1 MSRVD
6 ARPAGAQNQ
15 EQGLEQTVAT
25 RAFRGGLWQGATQ
38 IAPFAFTLVIS
49 IIAARILGPDQMG
62 RQSYIAF
69 IVVVGQ
75 AFLGGGLANA
85 LLRFTGDLVGR
96 GREAAVRSLV
106 RFTMPIA
113 VALGVAGGIAVA
125 AAALFG
131 ATPAWA
137 WIWAAIATLAGVLAV
152 VPGSI
157 LLGTQQWRPFAYS
170 VLVTGAV
177 SVVATLVVLEVGGGI
192 SGMLAVIAATA
203 VARYVWTEI
212 LARRLL
218 ASYGATPEPLV
229 EPRSAVLWFSL
240 AMSVPVI
247 LNLVVNQRSE
257 FFILEHYSTDTQIAL
272 YSIAFSATAALIA
285 VPRAFGAVLIPSV
298 AALIGSGEPDRI
310 QSGFSRVLRLSLLF
324 GIPIACAGLA
334 LGPDLLRLLYGH
346 RYAGAGDALLI
357 ITLTVPLT
365 PLAAAAGAVLI
376 GYGRLR
382 APLVVSAIAAAVDIG
397 LAIALVQRL
406 DAVGAA
412 IANTCASVVS
422 TALLLGAAVRLVGG
436 IHLGWSSVIRITAI
450 SAVAASAARLVL
462 VVDEGL
468 GMFVAATV
476 VLITTLA
483 LGALAVPAVSED
495 DASFLIRVVGRRG
508 RFARVLERL
517 SDRSA
522 RAPA

>member
-1 MSRVD
+1 M
-6 ARPAGAQNQ
+6 
-15 EQGLEQTVAT
+15 
-25 RAFRGGLWQGATQ
+25 
-38 IAPFAFTLVIS
+38 
-49 IIAARILGPDQMG
+49 
-62 RQSYIAF
+62 
-69 IVVVGQ
+69 
-75 AFLGGGLANA
+75 
-85 LLRFTGDLVGR
+85 
-96 GREAAVRSLV
+96 
-106 RFTMPIA
+106 
-113 VALGVAGGIAVA
+113 
-125 AAALFG
+125 
-131 ATPAWA
+131 
-137 WIWAAIATLAGVLAV
+137 
-152 VPGSI
+152 
-157 LLGTQQWRPFAYS
+157 
-170 VLVTGAV
+170 
-177 SVVATLVVLEVGGGI
+177 
-192 SGMLAVIAATA
+192 
-203 VARYVWTEI
+203 
-212 LARRLL
+212 
-218 ASYGATPEPLV
+218 
-229 EPRSAVLWFSL
+229 
-240 AMSVPVI
+240 
-247 LNLVVNQRSE
+247 
-257 FFILEHYSTDTQIAL
+257 
-272 YSIAFSATAALIA
+272 
-285 VPRAFGAVLIPSV
+285 
-298 AALIGSGEPDRI
+298 
-310 QSGFSRVLRLSLLF
+310 
-324 GIPIACAGLA
+324 
-334 LGPDLLRLLYGH
+334 
-346 RYAGAGDALLI
+346 
-357 ITLTVPLT
+357 
-365 PLAAAAGAVLI
+365 LI